1 MKQPYVS
8 YKDTQIPA
16 LGFGTYKLSG
26 NECVDAVR
34 DAIEVGYRHIDT
46 AVMYGNEAETGE
58 GMRQSGVPRHDLFVT
73 TKLWPDSLTPDS
85 IRETVSGSLT
95 YLKTDYID
103 LLLIHWPNP
112 RIPLEDS
119 LGTMDKLRQEGKI
132 RFLGV
137 SNFNVAWME
146 KVEKTGIPVITN
158 QVEYH
163 VLLDQD
169 KLLSW
174 LRDKGMFLTAYSP
187 LAKGRLVYHPVLQEI
202 GKKHGK
208 NASQIALRWLI
219 QQDQVATVPKAS
231 TPEKRRKNLAIFDFE
246 LDPEDLK
253 SIARLDKDQRF
264 VDLPGIAP
272 EWD

>member
-1 MKQPYVS
+1 MNYIAVQGS
-8 YKDTQIPA
+8 RIPK
-16 LGFGTYKLSG
+16 LGFGTYRLNG
-26 NECVDAVR
+26 NQCVDAVR
-34 DAIEVGYRHIDT
+34 DAIEMGYRHLDT

-73 TKLWPDSLTPDS
+73 TKLWPDNLTPVS
-85 IRETVSGSLT
+85 IRKTVSESLK
-95 YLKTDYID
+95 YLKSDFID

-112 RIPLEDS
+112 SIPLEDT
-119 LGTMDKLRQEGKI
+119 LGTMDQLRQEGKI

-137 SNFNVAWME
+137 SNFNIAWLE
-146 KVEKTGIPVITN
+146 RAEKTGIPIITN

-163 VLLDQD
+163 ALLSQD

-174 LRDKGMFLTAYSP
+174 LRDRNMFLTAYSP

-202 GKKHGK
+202 GKKHNK
-208 NASQIALRWLI
+208 SATQVALGWLV
-219 QQDQVATVPKAS
+219 QQDGVAAVPKAS
-231 TPEKRRKNLAIFDFE
+231 TDEKRRKNFNIFDFE
-246 LDPEDLK
+246 LDPEDLER
-253 SIARLDKDQRF
+253 IALLEKDQRF

>member
-1 MKQPYVS
+1 MIYVS

-16 LGFGTYKLSG
+16 LGFGTYKLNG
-26 NECVDAVR
+26 DECVDAVR

-46 AVMYGNEAETGE
+46 AEMYGNEAETGE
-58 GMRQSGVPRHDLFVT
+58 GIRQSRINRQELFLT
-73 TKLWPDSLTPDS
+73 TKLWPDSLTPES
-85 IRETVSGSLT
+85 IRQTVSESLK

-112 RIPLEDS
+112 QISLEDS
-119 LGTMDKLRQEGKI
+119 LGTMDKVRREGKI

-146 KVEKTGIPVITN
+146 KVEKTGISVITN

-163 VLLDQD
+163 VLLNQD

-187 LAKGRLVYHPVLQEI
+187 LAKGHLVYHPVLEEI

-208 NASQIALRWLI
+208 NATQIALRWLT

-231 TPEKRRKNLAIFDFE
+231 TPEKRKKNFAIFDFE
-246 LDPEDLK
+246 LDSEDLK
-253 SIARLDKDQRF
+253 TIARLDKDQRF

>member
-1 MKQPYVS
+1 MKYVRADS
-8 YKDTQIPA
+8 EKIPA
-16 LGFGTYKLSG
+16 LGFGTYRLNG
-26 NECVDAVR
+26 DECVDAVR
-34 DAIEVGYRHIDT
+34 DAIEAGYRHIDT
-46 AVMYGNEAETGE
+46 AVIYGNEAETGE
-58 GMRQSGVPRHDLFVT
+58 GMRQSGVPRRDLFVT
-73 TKLWPDSLTPDS
+73 TKLWPDSLTPES
-85 IRETVSGSLT
+85 IRKTVSASLA

-112 RIPLEDS
+112 DIPLEDS
-119 LGTMDKLRQEGKI
+119 LGTMDTLRREGKI

-146 KVEKTGIPVITN
+146 KVEKTGVPVITN

-163 VLLDQD
+163 VLLNQD

-187 LAKGRLVYHPVLQEI
+187 LAKGHLVYHPVLQEI
-202 GKKHGK
+202 GRKYKK
-208 NASQIALRWLI
+208 NATQIALRWLI

-231 TPEKRRKNLAIFDFE
+231 TPEKRRKNFAIFDFE
-246 LDPEDLK
+246 LDPEDLET
-253 SIARLDKDQRF
+253 IARLDKDQRF
-264 VDLPGIAP
+264 VGLPGIAP